1 MSGEMGNLVV
11 KLDVKENMKERPM
24 IANTELLE
32 AWVSSGKA
40 NSVSGKAN
48 GVIRVAS
55 GFCGLAWGYLSY
67 LDALS
72 AKISPSQCGRS
83 MRKFWVRSVEGYPAG

>member
-1 MSGEMGNLVV
+1 MSGEMGDLVKKINV
-11 KLDVKENMKERPM
+11 KKSVEEGLMM
-24 IANTELLE
+24 ASTELLE

-40 NSVSGKAN
+40 DLISGMAN

-55 GFCGLAWGYLSY
+55 GLSGWVLGYPSY

-72 AKISPSQCGRS
+72 AEISLRQGGRP
-83 MRKFWVRSVEGYPAG
+83 MRKFLGKAS